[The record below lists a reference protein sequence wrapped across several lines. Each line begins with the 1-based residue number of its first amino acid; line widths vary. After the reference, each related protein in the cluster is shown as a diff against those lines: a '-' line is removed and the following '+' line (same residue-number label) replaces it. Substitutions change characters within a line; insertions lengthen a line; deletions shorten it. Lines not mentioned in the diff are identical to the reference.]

1 MSKRKSSGGG
11 STLYGV
17 LAGLLIGLLVA
28 AGVAYY
34 VLKAPMPFAD
44 KASRSV
50 DKTPPQDP
58 GNMPDPNLGLQAKEG
73 GNAST
78 APGQLGLAP
87 LTPLPSDAPGVG
99 TASSGGRS
107 AAPKDDLGALIAT
120 LPQTTPSSVV
130 PSPSSP
136 KASAKNDAT
145 PAPAT
150 SGPYYLQVG
159 SFRVLE
165 DAESLRARILLMGMP
180 AEIQRAEV
188 NGMQV
193 NRVRVG
199 PFAKL
204 DDMNRTRAKLGEEKI
219 PSTVVR
225 Q

>member
-17 LAGLLIGLLVA
+17 MAGLLMGLLVA

-44 KASRSV
+44 KASRSA
-50 DKTPPQDP
+50 DNTPPQDP
-58 GNMPDPNLGLQAKEG
+58 RNMPDPNLGLQAKDG
-73 GNAST
+73 GGTSAG
-78 APGQLGLAP
+78 AGQQGLAP

-99 TASSGGRS
+99 TAGGRPTP
-107 AAPKDDLGALIAT
+107 PKDDLGALIAT
-120 LPQTTPSSVV
+120 LPQSSS
-130 PSPSSP
+130 SPSVPVPGSP
-136 KASAKNDAT
+136 KASTKNETT
-145 PAPAT
+145 PSPAT

-180 AEIQRAEV
+180 VEIQRAEV

-204 DDMNRTRAKLGEEKI
+204 DDMNRTRSKLGEEKI
-219 PSTVVR
+219 SSTVVR

>member
-17 LAGLLIGLLVA
+17 MAGLLIGLLVA

-44 KASRSV
+44 KASRSA

-58 GNMPDPNLGLQAKEG
+58 RNMPDPNQGLQSRETGTPPA
-73 GNAST
+73 A
-78 APGQLGLAP
+78 GQQGLPP
-87 LTPLPSDAPGVG
+87 LTPLPTDAPGVG
-99 TASSGGRS
+99 SATGRTG
-107 AAPKDDLGALIAT
+107 APKDDLGALIAT
-120 LPQTTPSSVV
+120 LPQTGSQAP
-130 PSPSSP
+130 
-136 KASAKNDAT
+136 ASASSSSKPAAKSET
-145 PAPAT
+145 PIAAG

-165 DAESLRARILLMGMP
+165 DAEALRARILLMGMP
-180 AEIQRAEV
+180 VEIQRAEV

-204 DDMNRTRAKLGEEKI
+204 DDMNRTRSKLGEEKI
-219 PSTVVR
+219 SSTVVR